1 MEVKYH
7 WGQVYNRVLVS
18 DTVLDLSAPKRWKA
32 ELTWVVGYVLRQCWP
47 ACRQSPIQVL
57 TGPDV
62 WQVYVDGVQPV
73 SHYTTP
79 LSPLFS
85 SVFL

>member
-32 ELTWVVGYVLRQCWP
+32 ELTWVVGYVLRQC
-47 ACRQSPIQVL
+47 
-57 TGPDV
+57 
-62 WQVYVDGVQPV
+62 
-73 SHYTTP
+73 
-79 LSPLFS
+79 
-85 SVFL
+85 